1 MFLHQ
6 QDIER
11 PPKFFEE
18 GASRRDLDQGALGW
32 FCGFVDQLEF
42 YFWLYCV
49 YRGQLLA
56 LFILSCCLAVLP
68 VVKKLWMDFC
78 KILKGIMSCVLSVGL
93 VPTRNSWLN
102 VVGGH
107 SCLEPGILFMDMY

>member
-49 YRGQLLA
+49 FRGQLLA

-68 VVKKLWMDFC
+68 VVSCGWIFAKFC
-78 KILKGIMSCVLSVGL
+78 NGSCVLRVGL

-107 SCLEPGILFMDMY
+107 SCLEPVILFMDMY